1 MKQIE
6 VLLVVLVVFSVLQ
19 ILSPGTAVSWSGT
32 NLCESTQYGWPFA
45 AVETNTAVYSRSGHR
60 VSSHEFILESA
71 VANLIVCFYVSL
83 QAVTFFLQMSRKRM
97 TATLTELIG
106 ITLSIA
112 VVASLYQSRDD
123 LYYWSKTVIPLD
135 LHWLVKGRS
144 SPAYCVSDIVGCA
157 TIVVLVMILVDY
169 TCFCATHFC
178 KVINRPTK

>member
-97 TATLTELIG
+97 TATLTELI
-106 ITLSIA
+106 
-112 VVASLYQSRDD
+112 
-123 LYYWSKTVIPLD
+123 WSKTVIPLD